1 MDKGIC
7 IVVKNEPIADQVY
20 RMVLEGELVQHLTQ
34 PGQFLHVKCGDGID
48 PLLRRPISICDVD
61 IEQQLLTL
69 IYRAEGKGTKL
80 LAEKVAGEKVDI
92 LGPLGHGFPIT
103 ERKVG
108 EKALLVGG
116 GVGVPPLYYL
126 AQELVKRGVE
136 VSTVIGFGEANQVFL
151 DSEFSELGATR
162 VTTIDGSF
170 GEKGLVTDVLDQ
182 GFAADF
188 DVLYSCGPL
197 PMLKAL
203 QQRYTQNE
211 REAYISIEQRMGCGV
226 GACLA
231 CVCKPNPELS
241 SKSYYK
247 ICTDGPVFNIGEV
260 IL

>member
-1 MDKGIC
+1 
-7 IVVKNEPIADQVY
+7 
-20 RMVLEGELVQHLTQ
+20 MVLEGDLVSQMTD

-61 IEQQLLTL
+61 LEQQRLTL
-69 IYRAEGKGTKL
+69 IFRADGKGTQL
-80 LAEKVAGEKVDI
+80 LAGKVAGEKVDI
-92 LGPLGHGFPIT
+92 LGPLGVGFPIAD
-103 ERKVG
+103 RQAG

-126 AQELVKRGVE
+126 AKELIKKGVE
-136 VSTVIGFGEANQVFL
+136 VYTVIGFGEAKQVFL
-151 DSEFSELGATR
+151 ADEFAQLGPTR
-162 VTTIDGSF
+162 VATINGSY
-170 GEKGLVTDVLDQ
+170 GDQGLVTDVLDQ

-203 QQRYTQNE
+203 QQRYANAE

-231 CVCKPNPELS
+231 CVCKPNPEVS
-241 SKSYYK
+241 SKPYYK
-247 ICTDGPVFNIGEV
+247 ICTDGPVFNIEEV
-260 IL
+260 VL